1 MSEKIDP
8 KNLIMLHEMA
18 IYNCMNKLIRE
29 INLYGSK
36 PDMIIGIQRG
46 GLIPAVHLSH
56 YYDVPLQTMT
66 VSFRDQSNVVGFD
79 VIAKVDPNIKT
90 LIIDDINDSG
100 STIGIIK
107 DLGNNLTTKIHFAVL
122 INKSESKSKVEYYG
136 KTVNSKINDPW
147 YVFPW
152 ENWWKLNEK

>member
-8 KNLIMLHEMA
+8 KNLIMLDEMA

-36 PDMIIGIQRG
+36 PDMVIGIQRG

-100 STIGIIK
+100 KTFNYIK
-107 DLGNNLTTKIHFAVL
+107 NRNKNNKNITYCSLVDNLNSDFQ
-122 INKSESKSKVEYYG
+122 
-136 KTVNSKINDPW
+136 VNYCGLEIDKKEEQW
-147 YVFPW
+147 VVFPW
-152 ENWWKLNEK
+152 ENWWSGL

>member
-8 KNLIMLHEMA
+8 KNLIMLDEMA

-36 PDMIIGIQRG
+36 PDMVIGIQRG

-100 STIGIIK
+100 KTFNYIKNRNKNNKNIIYCSLV
-107 DLGNNLTTKIHFAVL
+107 DNLNSSFQ
-122 INKSESKSKVEYYG
+122 
-136 KTVNSKINDPW
+136 VNYCGLEIDKKEEQW
-147 YVFPW
+147 VVFPW
-152 ENWWKLNEK
+152 ENWWSGL

>member
-1 MSEKIDP
+1 MSKIDP
-8 KNLIMLHEMA
+8 KNLIMLDEMA

-36 PDMIIGIQRG
+36 PDMVIGIQRG

-56 YYDVPLQTMT
+56 YYDIPLQTMT

-79 VIAKVDPNIKT
+79 VLAKVNPNIKT

-100 STIGIIK
+100 KTFNYIKERNKNNKNITYCSLVDNLNSDFQVNYFGIEIDK
-107 DLGNNLTTKIHFAVL
+107 KEEQWV
-122 INKSESKSKVEYYG
+122 
-136 KTVNSKINDPW
+136 
-147 YVFPW
+147 VFPW
-152 ENWWKLNEK
+152 ENWWSGL